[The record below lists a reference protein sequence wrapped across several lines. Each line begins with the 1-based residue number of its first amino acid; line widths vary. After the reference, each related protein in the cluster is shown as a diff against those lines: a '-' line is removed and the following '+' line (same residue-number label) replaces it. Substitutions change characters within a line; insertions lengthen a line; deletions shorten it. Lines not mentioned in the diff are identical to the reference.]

1 MLFFQVQKLVFKCHG
16 NHFQLIL
23 HFLKYKCLVLGT
35 NETIVQGDIIIV
47 KKGEEKQLF
56 TMAGLKKTKKHGKNN
71 ASQKDVI
78 RDANRYWDTTTIPY
92 FVWPLLRKYIKMYKN
107 IYYVIEQRHI
117 QNPVKHLKWIFS

>member
-1 MLFFQVQKLVFKCHG
+1 M
-16 NHFQLIL
+16 
-23 HFLKYKCLVLGT
+23 VLGT

-71 ASQKDVI
+71 VAQKDVI

-92 FVWPLLRKYIKMYKN
+92 AVWPLLRKCIKMYKN
-107 IYYVIEQRHI
+107 VCYVIEQRHI